1 MLLLYNFF
9 LYLYQLA
16 IKVYSLFNAKAE
28 KWVVGRGGW
37 QQHVAASIKQGEK
50 RIWFHCSSVGE
61 YEQAKPLI
69 EVMKAEFPAYK
80 VVVTFFSP
88 SGYEACKGSKLPDY
102 VFYLPHDS
110 SSNARQFVEMVA
122 PQMAL
127 FVKYEF
133 WYHYLAAL
141 KAKGVPTLLVSGAF
155 REGQPFFRWYGGLFR
170 RMLRNFTFFFLQDEG
185 SRQMLGKIG
194 IGKDAIVA
202 GDTRYDRVANIADNP
217 APIPVIEKFKSGHKI
232 LIAGSTWPG
241 DEEVLKECMSVLPAD
256 WKLILVPHEIDDA
269 HIRKIQLLYNDTA
282 VLYTGLEADDSS
294 YNSKVLI
301 VNTMGILSCM
311 FAYGNIAFI
320 GGGFQKG
327 GIHNILEPAVFGLP
341 VLFGPVYQKFVEA
354 KELAGLNY
362 VFPVSNASEAKEKLN
377 ELIADKEY
385 RKSISNSLKQFMQ
398 DHIGASAIIL
408 DKIGREGW
416 LRQ

>member
-16 IKVYSLFNAKAE
+16 IKVYSLFNAKAK
-28 KWVVGRGGW
+28 KWVTGRVGW
-37 QQHVAASIKQGEK
+37 QRQVASSVKPGEK

-69 EVMKAEFPAYK
+69 EAMKAGFPAYK

-88 SGYEACKGSKLPDY
+88 SGYEACKDSKLPDY

-110 SSNARQFVEMVA
+110 SSNARQFIEMVA
-122 PQMAL
+122 PQMVL

-133 WYHYLAAL
+133 WYHYLVVL
-141 KAKGVPTLLVSGAF
+141 KAKDIPTLLVSGAF
-155 REGQPFFRWYGGLFR
+155 REGQPFFKWYGGLFR
-170 RMLRNFTFFFLQDEG
+170 RMLRSFTFFFLQNEG
-185 SRQMLGKIG
+185 SRQMLDRIG
-194 IGKDAIVA
+194 IKQNVIIS
-202 GDTRYDRVANIADNP
+202 GDTRYDRVANIAGNP
-217 APIPVIEKFKSGHKI
+217 APIPAIEKFKGGNKI

-241 DEEVLKECMSVLPAD
+241 DEEVLKECMSVLPTD
-256 WKLILVPHEIDDA
+256 WKLILVPHEIDDT

-282 VLYTGLEADDSS
+282 ALYTGLEADDSG

-301 VNTMGILSCM
+301 VNTMGMLSRM
-311 FAYGNIAFI
+311 FAYGDIAFI

-354 KELAGLNY
+354 NELAGLNF
-362 VFPVSNASEAKEKLN
+362 VFPVSNAAEAKEKLN
-377 ELIADKEY
+377 ELIVNEEY
-385 RKSISNSLKQFMQ
+385 RKSVSISLKQFMQ
-398 DHIGASAIIL
+398 ERIGASKVIMNVAR
-408 DKIGREGW
+408 REGW
-416 LRQ
+416 LG

>member
-16 IKVYSLFNAKAE
+16 IRVYSLFNAKAE
-28 KWVVGRGGW
+28 KWVAGRVGW
-37 QQHVAASIKQGEK
+37 QQHVAASLKPGEK

-69 EVMKAEFPAYK
+69 EAMKAEFPVFK
-80 VVVTFFSP
+80 VIVTFFSP
-88 SGYEACKGSKLPDY
+88 SGYEACKDSKLPDF

-110 SSNARQFVEMVA
+110 SSNARQFIEMVA
-122 PQMAL
+122 PKMAL

-133 WYHYLAAL
+133 WYHYLDAL
-141 KAKGVPTLLVSGAF
+141 KAKGIPTLLVSGAF
-155 REGQPFFRWYGGLFR
+155 REGQPFFKWYGGLFR
-170 RMLRNFTFFFLQDEG
+170 RMLRSFTFFFLQDEG
-185 SRQMLGKIG
+185 SGQMLDRIG
-194 IGKDAIVA
+194 IKQNVIIS
-202 GDTRYDRVANIADNP
+202 GDTRYDRVANIAGNP
-217 APIPVIEKFKSGHKI
+217 APIPAIEKFKGGHKI

-241 DEEVLKECMSVLPAD
+241 DEEMLKECMSVLPTD

-269 HIRKIQLLYNDTA
+269 HIRKIKMLFNDMP
-282 VLYTGLEADDSS
+282 VLYTDLEKGSGVD
-294 YNSKVLI
+294 NKVLI
-301 VNTMGILSCM
+301 VNSMGMLSRM
-311 FAYGNIAFI
+311 FAYGDIAFI

-354 KELAGLNY
+354 NELAGLNY
-362 VFPVSNASEAKEKLN
+362 VFPVSNAAVAKEKLN
-377 ELIADKEY
+377 ELIANEEY
-385 RKSISNSLKQFMQ
+385 RKSVSNSLKHFMQ
-398 DHIGASAIIL
+398 EHIGASAIIA
-408 DKIGREGW
+408 DKIRGEGW